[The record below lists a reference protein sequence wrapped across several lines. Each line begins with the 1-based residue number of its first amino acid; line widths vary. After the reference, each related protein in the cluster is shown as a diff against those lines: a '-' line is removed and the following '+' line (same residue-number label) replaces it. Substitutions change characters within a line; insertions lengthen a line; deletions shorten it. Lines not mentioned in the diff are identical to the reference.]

1 MGRAIDME
9 TAIDVLK
16 AEVKTLKT
24 AFEGLAST
32 VDSLKDTAP
41 TKKNIDLHEK
51 SDARKTKAKV
61 VTSKKDKKTKLCWS
75 VYRMERR

>member
-9 TAIDVLK
+9 KNIDKLK
-16 AEVKTLKT
+16 AEVQTLKT

-41 TKKNIDLHEK
+41 AKKNINLHEK
-51 SDARKTKAKV
+51 SDERNIKAEG
-61 VTSKKDKKTKLCWS
+61 KKTKKAELATEES
-75 VYRMERR
+75 

>member
-9 TAIDVLK
+9 RDLDKLK
-16 AEVKTLKT
+16 AEVRTLQT

-41 TKKNIDLHEK
+41 TRKNIDLHDRK
-51 SDARKTKAKV
+51 SDARNVKAEG
-61 VTSKKDKKTKLCWS
+61 KKTEKNKKTELAT
-75 VYRMERR
+75 EEA

>member
-9 TAIDVLK
+9 RDLVKLK
-16 AEVKTLKT
+16 AEVKTLQT

-41 TKKNIDLHEK
+41 TRKNVDLHEK
-51 SDARKTKAKV
+51 SDTRNVKAEGVKPKKKV
-61 VTSKKDKKTKLCWS
+61 KKAELAT
-75 VYRMERR
+75 EEA